1 MANPTS
7 GFQLSALPQPLSI
20 PTNIGVV
27 DVGQMQKAYAN
38 AMQNVQDTALF
49 GQRVAA
55 QKAALDYQEQLA
67 RQQSRLLSP
76 QEQALVAGYR
86 ADQLAKENL
95 AIASGAQRPYVAP
108 TARAAAGGQLAGAE
122 TGEIAALAERGLAVP
137 VGQSKA
143 LSSLYGAEADR
154 EIQRRRLEGGG
165 VAFQKVPLGGG
176 IELPI
181 VVGPGGG
188 VTQLGGTIA
197 GQMLSRGVTGE
208 YTTTTNVFT
217 DAAGN
222 QFAERTRFQTHPNGS
237 RSVLTKT
244 VVPYSPDLRDEVVQ
258 YPIGQGMMGAQP
270 TPQAAPQAVP
280 QRPLATFGGETIAAP
295 DTRLMP
301 GRAGSALAA
310 AAPAPAPAPA
320 PAAPVDTRTQ
330 PSPFLPTPSAGAPAA
345 APAKP
350 ETIVLPWLQN
360 REVTVDSPLAKTEME
375 FDRLQ
380 STKAPQAQLKGD
392 VAKDFTDYQQEATLA
407 AQTLQTKID
416 ALSRLKVAA
425 EKIEREG
432 VGTGAWQKY
441 VPADLLQLMGDPSK
455 QDFVSSV
462 NELVNKL
469 SEDTKFRNF
478 AVVDLIR
485 ATKPEPSDDPSVVT
499 SKIDYLAKGLSRW
512 QDAALA
518 ANEGLSRGL
527 PPNQVRQVI
536 TRNFSNVPYEKFA
549 RQNPGAPM
557 SSQTATSAPVSSVPI
572 TGPIMS
578 FDQWRAAK
586 AKSKQ

>member
-7 GFQLSALPQPLSI
+7 GFQLSRLPESLSI

-76 QEQALVAGYR
+76 QEQAMIASYR
-86 ADQLAKENL
+86 ADQLAKENA

-108 TARAAAGGQLAGAE
+108 TTQAAAAGGLATAQ
-122 TGEIAALAERGLAVP
+122 TGQIAAEAERGLAVP
-137 VGQSKA
+137 LGQSKA
-143 LSSLYGAEADR
+143 LSSLYGAQADSI
-154 EIQRRRLEGGG
+154 IQQKRLAGGG
-165 VAFQKVPLGGG
+165 VALERVPLGGG
-176 IELPI
+176 IELP
-181 VVGPGGG
+181 VVLGTGGG

-244 VVPYSPDLRDEVVQ
+244 VVPFSPDLRDEVVQ
-258 YPIGQGMMGAQP
+258 YPTGQGFMGAQP
-270 TPQAAPQAVP
+270 APQPVP
-280 QRPLATFGGETIAAP
+280 QRPLATFGGETIAST

-301 GRAGSALAA
+301 RTPVSALAA
-310 AAPAPAPAPA
+310 TAPTPAPATET
-320 PAAPVDTRTQ
+320 PVDTRIK
-330 PSPFLPTPSAGAPAA
+330 PSPFLPTPTAA
-345 APAKP
+345 AAAVTP
-350 ETIVLPWLQN
+350 EQPQTVVLPWLQN
-360 REVTVDSPLAKTEME
+360 REVTVDSPLAKTQME
-375 FDRLQ
+375 FDKLQ
-380 STKAPQAQLKGD
+380 ASKAPQAQLKGD
-392 VAKDFTDYQQEATLA
+392 VAKDFTEYQQEATLA

-425 EKIEREG
+425 EKIERDG

-549 RQNPGAPM
+549 RQNPSAPM
-557 SSQTATSAPVSSVPI
+557 SREAVSTVETSSVPV
-572 TGPIMS
+572 TGPVMS
-578 FDQWRAAK
+578 FEQWRAAK

>member
-7 GFQLSALPQPLSI
+7 GFQLSKLPEPLSI

-86 ADQLAKENL
+86 ADQLAKENA

-108 TARAAAGGQLAGAE
+108 TTEAAAAGGLATAQ
-122 TGEIAALAERGLAVP
+122 TGQIAAEAERGLAVP

-154 EIQRRRLEGGG
+154 AIQQKRLEGGG
-165 VAFQKVPLGGG
+165 VALQRVPLGGG
-176 IELPI
+176 IELPV

-208 YTTTTNVFT
+208 YTTTTSVFS
-217 DAAGN
+217 DATGK
-222 QFAERTRFQTHPNGS
+222 QFAERVRYQIHPNGS
-237 RSVLTKT
+237 RSVLAKT
-244 VVPYSPDLRDEVVQ
+244 VVAFSPDLKDEFVQ
-258 YPIGQGMMGAQP
+258 YPTGQGFMGAQP
-270 TPQAAPQAVP
+270 APQAAP

-301 GRAGSALAA
+301 GGPVSAL
-310 AAPAPAPAPA
+310 AAPAPAPASA
-320 PAAPVDTRTQ
+320 PAAPVDTRIQ
-330 PSPFLPTPSAGAPAA
+330 PSPFLPTPGAAAPAA
-345 APAKP
+345 APSKP
-350 ETIVLPWLQN
+350 ETVVLPWLQN
-360 REVTVDSPLAKTEME
+360 REVTADSPLAKTQME
-375 FDRLQ
+375 FDKLQ
-380 STKAPQAQLKGD
+380 TSKAPQAQLKGD
-392 VAKDFTDYQQEATLA
+392 VAKDFTEYQREATLA
-407 AQTLQTKID
+407 AQTLQTKTD
-416 ALSRLKVAA
+416 ALNRLKIAS
-425 EKIEREG
+425 EKIQRDG
-432 VGTGAWQKY
+432 IGTGAWQKY
-441 VPADLLQLMGDPSK
+441 VPADLLQLMGDASK
-455 QDFVSSV
+455 QNFVSAV

-485 ATKPEPSDDPSVVT
+485 STKPETSDDPSVVT

-536 TRNFSNVPYEKFA
+536 TRNFNNVPYEKFA
-549 RQNPGAPM
+549 RQNPSAPM
-557 SSQTATSAPVSSVPI
+557 SREAVSTVETSSVPV
-572 TGPIMS
+572 TGPVMS
-578 FDQWRAAK
+578 FEQWRAAK